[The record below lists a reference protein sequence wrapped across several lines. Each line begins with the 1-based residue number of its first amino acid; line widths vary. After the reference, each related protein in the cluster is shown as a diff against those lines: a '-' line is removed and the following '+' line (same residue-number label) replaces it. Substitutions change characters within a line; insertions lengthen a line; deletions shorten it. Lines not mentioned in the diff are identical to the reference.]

1 MADNTPFRVK
11 RSALPSSVQQ
21 LFNPK
26 NCFARGGLTMDAE
39 SNPVLTG
46 NCQVMQFGKNHTGN
60 DCMFV
65 CQANFSDESYRPV
78 LASFVFNHEGR
89 VIESYFGNSDAAP
102 SRRTNIR
109 DGTRAS
115 FGYLPPPP
123 HPQPQHS
130 NSTVVSR
137 ITLSRITAINDI
149 LKDSIA
155 RNKMTKAEISALNQE
170 KHKLKVILDKEAEEA
185 AKTAK
190 MAHAAA
196 LDTYAARLKTPTWG
210 CTQVL
215 KGQLDFIGCQR
226 ADSRYHSFSLV
237 EGFPYVECVTTSAE
251 FDAILDT
258 SPENIGKIT
267 PYFKYDPVTGNT
279 MYGASGSQYYDG
291 HGFGNV
297 HGNQGFQSFVVGNPN
312 DERMRPMETR
322 QGSCPYP
329 KAVPPKLSAMN
340 PNTQKEWERHLR
352 EGNESLRDQMKA
364 LNWLA
369 DNPLEFPTK
378 EPINSAFAHDAFGW
392 VHELSI
398 KFKPSRLSLSSD
410 AMTKMLASSTHA
422 SHAAMHPSAMR
433 SELFKRLTAQPFGS
447 IGVRPLINT
456 CNCTPTNRSPRCLN
470 HLCPFKHTRLAR
482 LQFEWPT
489 FELLDSG
496 DPAART
502 ALDSGILESVA
513 EASEAATA
521 KQQAAE
527 AAEEKQRAADA
538 AREAKNARASAAT
551 AQRRL
556 AAASAEPAR
565 RATRPSAA
573 ALASAVAPARGTKRA
588 PESAASAS
596 AGPASASASTTTKKK
611 KKGGSKTKS
620 KSKSKSKSKRR
631 FHNHK

>member
-1 MADNTPFRVK
+1 MADNTPFRVN

-21 LFNPK
+21 LFNPE
-26 NCFARGGLTMDAE
+26 NCFARGGLTTGAKG
-39 SNPVLTG
+39 PVLTG
-46 NCQVMQFGKNHTGN
+46 NCQIVQFGRNSNGN
-60 DCMFV
+60 NCMFV
-65 CQANFSDESYRPV
+65 CQANFPDESYRPV
-78 LASFVFNHEGR
+78 LASFVFNHEGY
-89 VIESYFGNSDAAP
+89 VIDSYFGNSDAAP
-102 SRRTNIR
+102 SWRTNIR

-123 HPQPQHS
+123 QPPPHPQPQRPDPFL
-130 NSTVVSR
+130 V
-137 ITLSRITAINDI
+137 SRITAINDR
-149 LKDSIA
+149 LKEFHKSMSKDDIA
-155 RNKMTKAEISALNQE
+155 ALNQE
-170 KHKLKVILDKEAEEA
+170 KRELKVKLDKEAEESAQA
-185 AKTAK
+185 AKA
-190 MAHAAA
+190 AHAAA

-215 KGQLDFIGCQR
+215 KGPLDFIGCQR
-226 ADSRYHSFSLV
+226 DDSRYPSFSLV

-251 FDAILDT
+251 FDAKLDT
-258 SPENIGKIT
+258 SPKNIGKIT

-279 MYGASGSQYYDG
+279 MYGASGHEYYDTE
-291 HGFGNV
+291 GFDNVCGNK
-297 HGNQGFQSFVVGNPN
+297 GFQSFVVGNPN

-364 LNWLA
+364 LNWLGKTQ
-369 DNPLEFPTK
+369 LKFPTAG
-378 EPINSAFAHDAFGW
+378 PIDSAFADAAFGW

-398 KFKPSRLSLSSD
+398 QFKPSRVSLSSA

-422 SHAAMHPSAMR
+422 SVAAMHPSAMR
-433 SELFKRLTAQPFGS
+433 AELFKRLTAQPLGS
-447 IGVRPLINT
+447 IGVRPIVNT
-456 CNCTPTNRSPRCLN
+456 CNCTPMNRNPGCLN

-482 LQFEWPT
+482 LQFEWPP
-489 FELLDSG
+489 FVLLDSG
-496 DPAART
+496 DPAARS
-502 ALDSGILESVA
+502 ALDSGIF
-513 EASEAATA
+513 EAARA

-527 AAEEKQRAADA
+527 AAEEKQRAAEA
-538 AREAKNARASAAT
+538 ARNKKNELARQAT

-565 RATRPSAA
+565 RASRPSAA
-573 ALASAVAPARGTKRA
+573 ALASSLSAVAPAKGTKRA

-596 AGPASASASTTTKKK
+596 AGPASASTTSRKKT
-611 KKGGSKTKS
+611 KGGAKTKS